1 LQNFRLSFGIQ
12 MELNENSGVTM
23 PEKTEIEGNAVGMI
37 SLTSLLC
44 KAAEEFPNQRAIA
57 VSGKYALTHSQ
68 LQATVSACAARL
80 RAAGVGH
87 GDVVG
92 LAFPNS
98 IEVNF
103 I

>member
-1 LQNFRLSFGIQ
+1 
-12 MELNENSGVTM
+12 MELNENFGVTI
-23 PEKTEIEGNAVGMI
+23 PKKTEIEGNVVGMI

-57 VSGKYALTHSQ
+57 VSGTYELTHSQ
-68 LQATVSACAARL
+68 LQATVTACVARL

-87 GDVVG
+87 GDVVA
-92 LAFPNS
+92 LTFPNS